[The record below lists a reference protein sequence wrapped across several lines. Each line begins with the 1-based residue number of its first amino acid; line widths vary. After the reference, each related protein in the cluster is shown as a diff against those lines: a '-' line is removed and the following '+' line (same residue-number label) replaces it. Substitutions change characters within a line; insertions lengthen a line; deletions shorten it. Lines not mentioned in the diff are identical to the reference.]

1 MPLNVRKL
9 VMVTL
14 VVPFQSVSQYYKL
27 TNLNYRGGNDAKNDA
42 IKLNLIKQ
50 VEFHSGRRGGKTV
63 LIAPTKPAFEMF
75 GLPPL
80 YENPGYLHC
89 YLAEQVRQA
98 MTAKGFRA
106 SLEKAVGKKRIDV
119 WLEKDSQKLA
129 VEIATTDKHE
139 VVNVRKDIFK
149 AGAKKVVII
158 GKDKKVVSSVE
169 KKLQAAFDKDI
180 LAKVTVCT
188 LADFIGK
195 HN

>member
-14 VVPFQSVSQYYKL
+14 VVPFQSVSQYYDL
-27 TNLNYRGGNDAKNDA
+27 TNLNYREGNNAKNDA

-63 LIAPTKPAFEMF
+63 LIAPTRAAFEMF
-75 GLPPL
+75 GLPIL

-89 YLAEQVRQA
+89 YIAEQVRQA

-106 SLEKAVGKKRIDV
+106 SLEKAVRGKRIDV
-119 WLEKDSQKLA
+119 WLENGNQKLA

-139 VVNVRKDIFK
+139 VINVRKDIFK

-158 GKDKKVVSSVE
+158 GKDKKVVSAVE
-169 KKLQAAFDKDI
+169 RKIKSEFGKDI
-180 LAKVTVCT
+180 ISRVSVCT
-188 LADFIGK
+188 LSDFIDK
-195 HN
+195 PS